1 MVVFWPG
8 AAKRGLNSRIV
19 LLKFARIA
27 GLHAVFTP
35 HKCVDASKKITES
48 RAQAK
53 SATQLVSAKHA
64 GIEKE
69 TKLKAPR
76 RVPRWCLGFKWEN
89 KAPEFAPLCLDRL
102 RIHSLVRRHALQRRN
117 RQSCVMSALAPRGG
131 RW

>member
-1 MVVFWPG
+1 MMSY
-8 AAKRGLNSRIV
+8 LE
-19 LLKFARIA
+19 L
-27 GLHAVFTP
+27 LHAVFTP

-76 RVPRWCLGFKWEN
+76 RVPRWCLGFKREN

-117 RQSCVMSALAPRGG
+117 LQSCVMSALAPRGG